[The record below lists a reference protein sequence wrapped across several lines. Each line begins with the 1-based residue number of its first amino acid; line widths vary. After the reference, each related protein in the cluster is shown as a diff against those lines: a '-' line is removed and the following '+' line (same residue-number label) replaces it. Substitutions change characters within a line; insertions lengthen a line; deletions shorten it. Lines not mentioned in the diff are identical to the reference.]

1 MQTMAIKGIW
11 FPLFFWL
18 LLPGAGAQQTI
29 PGLEQAIRKEFSR
42 SPGTYALA
50 FQEIRRPERQLLINE
65 KEVFHAASTMK
76 TPVMAEAYRQ
86 AANRK
91 FKLSDS
97 LTIKN
102 EFKSIVDGSLF
113 SLEVGVDS
121 EEKLYQQIGEKAS
134 IYDLVYDMIIYSSN
148 LATNIV
154 IELLDARNVTQTM
167 RSIGAMDIQVLRGVE
182 DGKAYSLGKNNTTT
196 AYDLM
201 LLFREIAKG
210 TLVSKKACKEMTSIL
225 LDQKFNEGIPALL
238 PKEVKVAH
246 KTGWITRVRHDSG
259 IVMLPD
265 GRKYVLVILSKGWE
279 SDELA
284 TEIMANTSKLVY
296 DFVVA
301 NGQ

>member
-1 MQTMAIKGIW
+1 MQTISTKGPW
-11 FPLFFWL
+11 FLLFFWL
-18 LLPGAGAQQTI
+18 LISGASAQ
-29 PGLEQAIRKEFSR
+29 PAINDLDRAVRKEFAR
-42 SPGTYALA
+42 SPGVFALA
-50 FQEIRRPERQLLINE
+50 FQEIRRPEHQLLINE

-76 TPVMAEAYRQ
+76 TPVMAEVYRQ
-86 AANRK
+86 AATGK

-97 LTIKN
+97 LLIKN
-102 EFKSIVDGSLF
+102 EFKSIVDGSSF

-121 EEKLYQQIGEKAS
+121 EEKLYQRIGEKAS

-154 IELLDARNVTQTM
+154 IELVDARNVTQTM

-182 DGKAYSLGKNNTTT
+182 DGKAYRLGKNNTTT
-196 AYDLM
+196 AFDLM
-201 LLFREIAKG
+201 LLFHEIARGK
-210 TLVSKKACKEMTSIL
+210 LVSKKACKEMTSIL

-246 KTGWITRVRHDSG
+246 KTGWITSVRHDSG

-265 GRKYVLVILSKGWE
+265 GRKYVLVILSKGWQ

-284 TEIMANTSKLVY
+284 TEIMANTSRLVY
-296 DFVVA
+296 DYVA
-301 NGQ
+301 GNK